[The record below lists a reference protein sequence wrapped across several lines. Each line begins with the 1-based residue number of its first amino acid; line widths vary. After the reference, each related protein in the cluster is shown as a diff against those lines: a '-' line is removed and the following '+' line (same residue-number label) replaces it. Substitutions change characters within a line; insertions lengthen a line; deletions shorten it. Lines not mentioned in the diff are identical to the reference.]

1 MEQNILSKFD
11 MTGRTVLVTGAGG
24 LLGKQFSLA
33 LAQAGANVMLADLA
47 DDLALGQAEYIR
59 SLGLRAEAVRVD
71 VIDPHS
77 TRAMVRK
84 TLERF
89 GRLDVL
95 INSAAMDPKFDPQH
109 QGQQAA
115 NAFATYSLENWRKA
129 CLLYTSP
136 SPRDS

>member
-47 DDLALGQAEYIR
+47 EDLALAQAEYIR

-84 TLERF
+84 TLECF

-95 INSAAMDPKFDPQH
+95 INSAAMDP
-109 QGQQAA
+109 
-115 NAFATYSLENWRKA
+115 
-129 CLLYTSP
+129 
-136 SPRDS
+136 